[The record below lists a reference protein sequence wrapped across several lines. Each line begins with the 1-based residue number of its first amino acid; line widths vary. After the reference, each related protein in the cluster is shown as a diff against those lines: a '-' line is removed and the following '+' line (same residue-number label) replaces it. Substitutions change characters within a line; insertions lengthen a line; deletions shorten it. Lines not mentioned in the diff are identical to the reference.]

1 MLEFLNNLL
10 TPRSYIPHGHCYLWQ
25 TPLVALHLVSD
36 ALIAIA
42 YFSIPTMLIYFIY
55 KRRDIAFSSIFA
67 MFGAFIVL
75 CGVGHLLD
83 IWTLWHPDY
92 WLSGIEQALTAIVS
106 CYTAFRLVELLPQ
119 FLALRTPEQ
128 LEVVNQELQ
137 KQIAERQRTEEILQ
151 ALVSG
156 TASVTGQDF
165 FPALVK
171 NLAKA
176 LDVKYVIVSEK
187 SHSQE
192 QTLDSLGFW
201 AGDGLGNN
209 FTYEF
214 TGRPCDFITYDR
226 EFACYP
232 DNLREYFPNDPLL
245 EEIAAESYLG
255 VALLDS
261 NQQAIGNLCILDV
274 KPLEAEAQARAIM
287 SVFAAR
293 AATELQR
300 KWAEEEKHLAY
311 EELEFR
317 VQKRTAEL
325 VAVNSTLETEIQE
338 RIDIEAELRVMAE
351 REKTISIII
360 QRMRES
366 LNLETIF
373 HATTNELRQA
383 VDCDR
388 VVIYRFN
395 PDWSGA
401 LVSESVTPGWDV
413 LLPDQANDPILTQV
427 TTDAPGCA
435 LTQMN
440 SANFLIKDTYLQEQ
454 QGGIYRQ
461 KQMFCCVSDIYQ
473 ASFSACYID
482 FLEQFNARA
491 YVISPIFCGNTLWGL
506 LGVYQ
511 NSGPR
516 DWKEAEAK
524 IVTQISNQLGVA
536 VQQAE
541 LFAKTQKQ
549 AEELHRTAEAAK
561 AANRAKSE
569 FLANMSHELRTPLN
583 AILGFTQLMQRDNSL
598 AALHQGY
605 IDIINKSGA
614 HLLALINDV
623 LEMSKIEAGR
633 VTLNEVE
640 FDLPK
645 LVYSLESMLQLKA
658 KSKGLSLKF
667 ELQPDLPQFIRGDEN
682 KLRQV
687 LINLLGNAIKFTNKG
702 RVTLR
707 ISSQEFNS
715 DSDIET
721 SHQSRVQFEVEDTGP
736 GLSSE
741 DIKDLFQ
748 AFQQTRVGRQSQ
760 EGTGLGLR
768 ISQKFVQLMGG
779 VITVISTVGEGS
791 RFKFEIP
798 VGLVQG
804 STNDKV
810 CDLNGAIRLA
820 PGQPSYRILVVEDNP
835 INRLLL
841 VTLLKDIG
849 VEVMEAENGEVA
861 IAAWQQWHPHLIFMD
876 MHMPKMDGYE
886 ATQNI
891 KKFLTP
897 TNPSNDLPPVPPI
910 IAITASAFSENREEC
925 LQAGCDNFVSK
936 PFRREEILETLSQY
950 LGAKYSYQE
959 TVNTLP
965 RPAAQHQE
973 PDGELP
979 PDALNCMPADWVE
992 QFYNAVAQGS
1002 DTLALELMK
1011 AIPPEQSKLIE
1022 TLTVL
1027 LDNYQFDRLMELA
1040 QSYSPTLST

>member
-1 MLEFLNNLL
+1 MLEFLNNIL

-36 ALIAIA
+36 GLIAIA

-55 KRRDIAFSSIFA
+55 KRRDIAFSRIFA

-92 WLSGIEQALTAIVS
+92 WLSGIERALTAIVS
-106 CYTAFRLVELLPQ
+106 CYTALQLVDLLPQ
-119 FLALRTPEQ
+119 FLSLRTPEQ
-128 LEVVNQELQ
+128 LEAVNQELQ
-137 KQIAERQRTEEILQ
+137 KEVLQRQRTEEILQ
-151 ALVSG
+151 ALVAG

-176 LDVKYVIVSEK
+176 LNVKYVIVSEK
-187 SHSQE
+187 SKTKDQSLE
-192 QTLDSLGFW
+192 SLGFW
-201 AGDGLGNN
+201 SGETVASN
-209 FTYEF
+209 FRYEF
-214 TGRPCDFITYDR
+214 SGRPCDFITYNQD
-226 EFACYP
+226 FACYP
-232 DNLREYFPNDPLL
+232 EKLREHFPNDPLL
-245 EEIAAESYLG
+245 EEIGAESYLG
-255 VALLDS
+255 VSLLDG

-274 KPLEAEAQARAIM
+274 KPLEEQDQARAIM

-300 KWAEEEKHLAY
+300 KWAEEEKRLAY

-317 VQKRTAEL
+317 VEKRTAEL

-351 REKTISIII
+351 REKTISLII
-360 QRMRES
+360 QRMRQS

-373 HATTNELRQA
+373 HATTGELRQA

-401 LVSESVTPGWDV
+401 LVSESVTSGWDV
-413 LLPDQANDPILTQV
+413 LLPQQADHPLLTQI
-427 TTDAPGCA
+427 TTDSPSCV

-440 SANFLIKDTYLQEQ
+440 SSTVLIKDTYLQEQ

-461 KQMFCCVSDIYQ
+461 KQTFCAVSDIYQ
-473 ASFSACYID
+473 AGFSSCYLN
-482 FLEQFNARA
+482 FLEKLNARA
-491 YVISPIFCGNTLWGL
+491 YVIAPIFSGSTLWGL

-516 DWKEAEAK
+516 DWKEAEVK
-524 IVTQISNQLGVA
+524 IVTQIGNQLGVA

-541 LFAKTQKQ
+541 LFAQTQKQ
-549 AEELHRTAEAAK
+549 ADELHRTAEAAN

-583 AILGFTQLMQRDNSL
+583 AILGFTQLMQRDRSL
-598 AALHQGY
+598 ADLHQGY

-667 ELQPDLPQFIRGDEN
+667 ELQSTLPQFIRGDEN

-687 LINLLGNAIKFTNKG
+687 LINLLGNAIKFTNTG

-707 ISSQEFNS
+707 ISSPEFQPQTENP
-715 DSDIET
+715 
-721 SHQSRVQFEVEDTGP
+721 HQSTLEFEVEDTGP
-736 GLSSE
+736 GLSSQ

-779 VITVISTVGEGS
+779 VISVTSTVGEGS

-804 STNDKV
+804 STIAQT

-820 PGQPSYRILVVEDNP
+820 PGQPNYRILVVEDNP

-841 VTLLKDIG
+841 VTLLKDLG
-849 VEVMEAENGEVA
+849 MEVQEAENGKVA

-876 MHMPKMDGYE
+876 MHMPTMDGYE
-886 ATQNI
+886 ATQRI
-891 KKFLTP
+891 KQFQI
-897 TNPSNDLPPVPPI
+897 NNSSSDLPPVPPI

-925 LQAGCDNFVSK
+925 LQVGCDNFVSK

-959 TVNTLP
+959 TKTP
-965 RPAAQHQE
+965 ATRPSSQDKE
-973 PDGELP
+973 RDGQLEA
-979 PDALNCMPADWVE
+979 DALTFMPADWVK

-1002 DTLALELMK
+1002 DTLALELLSF
-1011 AIPPEQSKLIE
+1011 IPSEHSELIG
-1022 TLTVL
+1022 TLTHL
-1027 LDNYQFDRLMELA
+1027 LENYQFDRLMELA
-1040 QSYSPTLST
+1040 QPNSQTLSI

>member
-1 MLEFLNNLL
+1 MLEFLNIFF
-10 TPRSYIPHGHCYLWQ
+10 TPLAYIPHGHCYLWQ

-92 WLSGIEQALTAIVS
+92 WVSGIERAITALVS
-106 CYTAFRLVELLPQ
+106 CYTALRLVELLPQ
-119 FLALRTPEQ
+119 FLSLRTPEQ
-128 LEVVNQELQ
+128 LEAVNQKLQ
-137 KQIAERQRTEEILQ
+137 KEVLQRQRTEEILQ

-176 LDVKYVIVSEK
+176 LNVKYVIVSEK
-187 SHSQE
+187 SHTQD

-201 AGDGLGNN
+201 AGDNLGNN
-209 FTYEF
+209 FNYEF
-214 TGRPCDFITYDR
+214 TGRPCDFITYNH

-232 DNLREYFPNDPLL
+232 EKLREHFPNDPLL
-245 EEIAAESYLG
+245 EAIEAESYLG
-255 VALLDS
+255 VSLLDG
-261 NQQAIGNLCILDV
+261 NQRAIGNLCILDV
-274 KPLEAEAQARAIM
+274 KPLEEQDQARAIM

-300 KWAEEEKHLAY
+300 KWAEEEKRLAY

-317 VQKRTAEL
+317 VEKRTAEL

-351 REKTISIII
+351 REKTISLII

-373 HATTNELRQA
+373 QATTNALRQA

-401 LVSESVTPGWDV
+401 LVSESVSTGWDE
-413 LLPDQANDPILTQV
+413 LLPEQADDPILTQA
-427 TTDAPGCA
+427 TTDAPGCV

-440 SANFLIKDTYLQEQ
+440 SSNFLIKDTYLQEQ
-454 QGGIYRQ
+454 QGGIYRK
-461 KQMFCCVSDIYQ
+461 KQTFCSVSDIYQ
-473 ASFSACYID
+473 AGFSSCYLE
-482 FLEQFNARA
+482 FLEQLSARA
-491 YVISPIFCGNTLWGL
+491 YVIAPIFSGNTLWGL

-516 DWKEAEAK
+516 DWKEAQVK
-524 IVTQISNQLGVA
+524 IVTQIGNQLGVA

-541 LFAKTQKQ
+541 LFAQTQKQ
-549 AEELHRTAEAAK
+549 AEELHRTAEAANT
-561 AANRAKSE
+561 ANRAKSE

-583 AILGFTQLMQRDNSL
+583 AILGFTQLMQRDSSL
-598 AALHQGY
+598 ADLHQGY
-605 IDIINKSGA
+605 IDIINKSGS

-658 KSKGLSLKF
+658 KSKGLSLRF
-667 ELQPDLPQFIRGDEN
+667 ELQPTLLQFIRGDEN

-687 LINLLGNAIKFTNKG
+687 LINLLGNAIKFTNQG

-707 ISSQEFNS
+707 ISSSEFNP
-715 DSDIET
+715 DIET
-721 SHQSRVQFEVEDTGP
+721 PHQAIVQFEVEDTGP

-741 DIKDLFQ
+741 DIKGLFQ

-779 VITVISTVGEGS
+779 LITVTSTVGEGS

-804 STNDKV
+804 SQMENT

-849 VEVMEAENGEVA
+849 VEVQEAENGEVA

-886 ATQNI
+886 ATQRI
-891 KKFLTP
+891 KQWKTR
-897 TNPSNDLPPVPPI
+897 THPSSDLPPIPPI

-925 LQAGCDNFVSK
+925 LQVGCDSFVSK
-936 PFRREEILETLSQY
+936 PFRREEILDTLSQY

-959 TVNTLP
+959 MKNTP
-965 RPAAQHQE
+965 TRPSSHDKE
-973 PDGELP
+973 PDCQLEA
-979 PDALNCMPADWVE
+979 DALNFMPADWVQ

-1002 DTLALELMK
+1002 DTLALELLSF
-1011 AIPPEQSKLIE
+1011 IPSEYSELIE
-1022 TLTVL
+1022 TLTNL
-1027 LDNYQFDRLMELA
+1027 LENYQFDRLMELA
-1040 QSYSPTLST
+1040 QPNSPTLSS

>member
-1 MLEFLNNLL
+1 MLEVLNNIF

-92 WLSGIEQALTAIVS
+92 WVSGIERAITALVS

-119 FLALRTPEQ
+119 FLSLRTPEQ
-128 LEVVNQELQ
+128 LEAVNQELQ
-137 KQIAERQRTEEILQ
+137 KQIAERQRTEEIIQ
-151 ALVSG
+151 ALVAG

-165 FPALVK
+165 FPALVQ

-176 LDVKYVIVSEK
+176 LNVKYVVVSEK
-187 SHSQE
+187 SHDNNQNL
-192 QTLDSLGFW
+192 QSLGFW
-201 AGDGLGNN
+201 AGDALGDN
-209 FTYEF
+209 FNYEF
-214 TGRPCDFITYDR
+214 TERPCNFIAYNQK
-226 EFACYP
+226 FACYP
-232 DNLREYFPNDPLL
+232 EKLREHFPNDPLL
-245 EEIAAESYLG
+245 EGIAAESYLG
-255 VALLDS
+255 VSLLDN

-274 KPLEAEAQARAIM
+274 KPLEGQEQARAIM

-300 KWAEEEKHLAY
+300 KWAEEEKRLAY

-317 VQKRTAEL
+317 VEERTAEL

-338 RIDIEAELRVMAE
+338 RIEIEAALRVMAE
-351 REKTISIII
+351 REKSISLII

-366 LNLETIF
+366 LNLGTIF

-401 LVSESVTPGWDV
+401 LVSESVNPAWDV
-413 LLPDQANDPILTQV
+413 LLPEQADDPILTQV
-427 TTDAPGCA
+427 TTDAPGCV

-440 SANFLIKDTYLQEQ
+440 SSNVLIKDTYLQEQ

-461 KQMFCCVSDIYQ
+461 KQTFCSVSDIYQ
-473 ASFSACYID
+473 AGFSDCYLN
-482 FLEQFNARA
+482 FLDKLNARA
-491 YVISPIFCGNTLWGL
+491 YVIAPIFSGSTLWGL

-516 DWKEAEAK
+516 DWKEAEVK
-524 IVTQISNQLGVA
+524 IVTQIGNQLGVA

-541 LFAKTQKQ
+541 LFAQTQKQ

-583 AILGFTQLMQRDNSL
+583 AILGFTQLMQRDSSL

-605 IDIINKSGA
+605 IDIINKSGS

-633 VTLNEVE
+633 ITLNEVE

-667 ELQPDLPQFIRGDEN
+667 ELEPNLPKFIRGDEN

-687 LINLLGNAIKFTNKG
+687 LINLLGNAIKFTDTG

-707 ISSQEFNS
+707 ISSPEFNS
-715 DSDIET
+715 DLET
-721 SHQSRVQFEVEDTGP
+721 PHQAIVQFEVEDTGP
-736 GLSSE
+736 GLSDE

-779 VITVISTVGEGS
+779 VITVTSTVGEGS
-791 RFKFEIP
+791 SFKFEIP

-804 STNDKV
+804 STIENPG
-810 CDLNGAIRLA
+810 DLNSAIRLA
-820 PGQPSYRILVVEDNP
+820 SGQPSYRILVVEDNP

-849 VEVMEAENGEVA
+849 VEVQEAENGEVA

-876 MHMPKMDGYE
+876 MHMPIMDGYE
-886 ATQNI
+886 ATHRI
-891 KKFLTP
+891 KQFQTN
-897 TNPSNDLPPVPPI
+897 TNPSSDLPPVPPI
-910 IAITASAFSENREEC
+910 IAITASAFSENRDEC
-925 LQAGCDNFVSK
+925 LAVGCDNFVSK
-936 PFRREEILETLSQY
+936 PFRREEILDTLSQY
-950 LGAKYSYQE
+950 LGAKYAYQE
-959 TVNTLP
+959 TPNTAT
-965 RPAAQHQE
+965 RPAEQDKE

-979 PDALNCMPADWVE
+979 PDALDFMPADWVQ

-1002 DTLALELMK
+1002 DTQALELLK
-1011 AIPPEQSKLIE
+1011 VIPPEHSELIE

-1027 LDNYQFDRLMELA
+1027 LENYQFDRLMKLA
-1040 QSYSPTLST
+1040 QSSPSTLST

>member
-1 MLEFLNNLL
+1 MLEFLNNIL

-55 KRRDIAFSSIFA
+55 KRRDIAFSRIFA

-92 WLSGIEQALTAIVS
+92 WLSGIERALTAIVS
-106 CYTAFRLVELLPQ
+106 CYTALQLVDLLPQ
-119 FLALRTPEQ
+119 FLSLRTPEQ
-128 LEVVNQELQ
+128 LEAVNQELQ
-137 KQIAERQRTEEILQ
+137 KEVLQRQRTEEILQ
-151 ALVSG
+151 ALVAG

-176 LDVKYVIVSEK
+176 LNVKYVIVSEK
-187 SHSQE
+187 SKTKDQSLE
-192 QTLDSLGFW
+192 SLGFW
-201 AGDGLGNN
+201 SGETVASN
-209 FTYEF
+209 FRYEF
-214 TGRPCDFITYDR
+214 SGRPCDFLTYNQD
-226 EFACYP
+226 FACYP
-232 DNLREYFPNDPLL
+232 EKLREHFPNDPLL
-245 EEIAAESYLG
+245 EEIGAESYLG
-255 VALLDS
+255 VSLLDG

-274 KPLEAEAQARAIM
+274 KPLEEQDQARAIM

-300 KWAEEEKHLAY
+300 KWAEEEKRLAY

-317 VQKRTAEL
+317 VEKRTAEL

-351 REKTISIII
+351 REKTISLII
-360 QRMRES
+360 QRMRQS

-373 HATTNELRQA
+373 HATTGELRQA

-401 LVSESVTPGWDV
+401 LVSESVTSGWDV
-413 LLPDQANDPILTQV
+413 LLPQQADHPLLTQI
-427 TTDAPGCA
+427 TTDSPSCV

-440 SANFLIKDTYLQEQ
+440 SSTVLIKDTYLQEQ

-461 KQMFCCVSDIYQ
+461 KQTFCAVSDIYK
-473 ASFSACYID
+473 AGFSSCYLN
-482 FLEQFNARA
+482 FLEKLNARA
-491 YVISPIFCGNTLWGL
+491 YVIAPIFSGSTLWGL

-516 DWKEAEAK
+516 DWKEAEVK
-524 IVTQISNQLGVA
+524 IVTQIGNQLGVA

-541 LFAKTQKQ
+541 LFAQTQKQ
-549 AEELHRTAEAAK
+549 ADELHRTAEAAK

-667 ELQPDLPQFIRGDEN
+667 ELQPTLPQFICADEN

-687 LINLLGNAIKFTNKG
+687 LINLLGNAIKFTNTG

-707 ISSQEFNS
+707 IS
-715 DSDIET
+715 T
-721 SHQSRVQFEVEDTGP
+721 SPFQPQTENPNQSTLEFEVEDTGP
-736 GLSSE
+736 GLSSQ

-779 VITVISTVGEGS
+779 VISVTSTVGEGS

-798 VGLVQG
+798 VGVVQG
-804 STNDKV
+804 STITQT

-820 PGQPSYRILVVEDNP
+820 PGQPNYRILVVEDNP

-841 VTLLKDIG
+841 VTLLKDLG
-849 VEVMEAENGEVA
+849 MEVQEAENGQVA
-861 IAAWQQWHPHLIFMD
+861 IAAWQQWHPQLIFMD
-876 MHMPKMDGYE
+876 MHMPTMDGYE
-886 ATQNI
+886 ATQRIKQFQINNSSSNI
-891 KKFLTP
+891 
-897 TNPSNDLPPVPPI
+897 PPIPPI

-925 LQAGCDNFVSK
+925 LQVGCDNFVSK

-959 TVNTLP
+959 TKTP
-965 RPAAQHQE
+965 ATRPSSQDKERDAQLE
-973 PDGELP
+973 A
-979 PDALNCMPADWVE
+979 DALTFMPADWVK

-1002 DTLALELMK
+1002 DTLALELLSF
-1011 AIPPEQSKLIE
+1011 IPSEHSELID
-1022 TLTVL
+1022 TLTHL
-1027 LDNYQFDRLMELA
+1027 LENYQFDRLMELA
-1040 QSYSPTLST
+1040 QPNSPTLSI

>member
-1 MLEFLNNLL
+1 MLEFLNNIL

-36 ALIAIA
+36 ALIASA

-55 KRRDIAFSSIFA
+55 KRRDIAFSRIFA

-75 CGVGHLLD
+75 CGLGHLLD

-92 WLSGIEQALTAIVS
+92 WLSGIERALTAIVS
-106 CYTAFRLVELLPQ
+106 CYTALQLVELLPQ
-119 FLALRTPEQ
+119 FLSLRTPEQ
-128 LEVVNQELQ
+128 LEAVNQELQ
-137 KQIAERQRTEEILQ
+137 KEVLQRQRTEEILQ
-151 ALVSG
+151 ALVAG

-176 LDVKYVIVSEK
+176 LNVKYVIVSEK
-187 SHSQE
+187 STNQE
-192 QTLDSLGFW
+192 PTLESLGFW
-201 AGDGLGNN
+201 AGDNLGNN
-209 FTYEF
+209 FNYEF
-214 TGRPCDFITYDR
+214 TGRPCDFINYNHDY
-226 EFACYP
+226 ACYP
-232 DNLREYFPNDPLL
+232 EKLREHFPNDPLL
-245 EEIAAESYLG
+245 EEIGAESYLG
-255 VALLDS
+255 VSLLDG

-274 KPLEAEAQARAIM
+274 KPLEEQDQARAIM

-300 KWAEEEKHLAY
+300 KWAEEEKRLAY

-317 VQKRTAEL
+317 VEKRTAEL
-325 VAVNSTLETEIQE
+325 VAVNSALESEIQE

-395 PDWSGA
+395 PDWSGV
-401 LVSESVTPGWDV
+401 LVSESVNSDWNV
-413 LLPDQANDPILTQV
+413 LLPDQANDPILTQI
-427 TTDAPGCA
+427 TSDAPGCV

-440 SANFLIKDTYLQEQ
+440 SADLLIKDTYLQEQ

-461 KQMFCCVSDIYQ
+461 KQTFCSVSDIYK
-473 ASFSACYID
+473 AGFSSCYLE
-482 FLEQFNARA
+482 FLAQLNARA
-491 YVISPIFCGNTLWGL
+491 YVIAPIFCGNTLWGL

-516 DWKEAEAK
+516 DWKEAEVK
-524 IVTQISNQLGVA
+524 IVTQIGNQLGVA

-541 LFAKTQKQ
+541 LFSQTQKQ

-583 AILGFTQLMQRDNSL
+583 AILGFTQLMQRDSSL
-598 AALHQGY
+598 ASLHQGY
-605 IDIINKSGA
+605 IDIINKSGS

-667 ELQPDLPQFIRGDEN
+667 ELQPNLSQFIRADEN

-687 LINLLGNAIKFTNKG
+687 LINLLGNAIKFTNTG
-702 RVTLR
+702 LVTLR
-707 ISSQEFNS
+707 ISTLELNP
-715 DSDIET
+715 DIET
-721 SHQSRVQFEVEDTGP
+721 PHQAIVQFEVEDTGP
-736 GLSSE
+736 GLSFE
-741 DIKDLFQ
+741 EIKDLFQ

-779 VITVISTVGEGS
+779 VITVTSTVGEGS

-804 STNDKV
+804 ATIENT
-810 CDLNGAIRLA
+810 CNLNGAIRLA
-820 PGQPSYRILVVEDNP
+820 PGQPIYRILVVEDNP

-841 VTLLKDIG
+841 VTLLKDLG
-849 VEVMEAENGEVA
+849 VEVQEAENGEVA
-861 IAAWQQWHPHLIFMD
+861 IAAWQQWHPNLIFMD
-876 MHMPKMDGYE
+876 MHMPQMDGYE
-886 ATQNI
+886 ATQQI
-891 KKFLTP
+891 KQWKTRP
-897 TNPSNDLPPVPPI
+897 NPSSELPPVPPI
-910 IAITASAFSENREEC
+910 IAITASAFSENRAEC
-925 LQAGCDNFVSK
+925 LQVGCDNFVSK

-959 TVNTLP
+959 NKNTTH
-965 RPAAQHQE
+965 RPSLQDKQ
-973 PDGELP
+973 PDCELEAN
-979 PDALNCMPADWVE
+979 ALHFMPADWVNE
-992 QFYNAVAQGS
+992 FYNAVAQGS
-1002 DTLALELMK
+1002 DTLALELLSF
-1011 AIPPEQSKLIE
+1011 IPSEHLDLIE
-1022 TLTVL
+1022 TLTHL
-1027 LDNYQFDRLMELA
+1027 LENYQFDRLMELA
-1040 QSYSPTLST
+1040 QAPSPTLST

>member
-1 MLEFLNNLL
+1 VLEFLNNLL

-55 KRRDIAFSSIFA
+55 KRRDVAFSSIFA

-92 WLSGIEQALTAIVS
+92 WISGIERAITALVS
-106 CYTAFRLVELLPQ
+106 CYTALRLVELLPQ
-119 FLALRTPEQ
+119 FLSLRTPEQ
-128 LEVVNQELQ
+128 LEVVNQELE
-137 KQIAERQRTEEILQ
+137 KQIAKRQRTEEILQ
-151 ALVSG
+151 ALVTG

-176 LDVKYVIVSEK
+176 LNVQYVIVSEK
-187 SHSQE
+187 SHNQD
-192 QTLDSLGFW
+192 QTLESLGFW
-201 AGDGLGNN
+201 AGDKLGNN
-209 FTYEF
+209 FNYQF
-214 TGRPCDFITYDR
+214 TGRPCDFIAYNQD
-226 EFACYP
+226 FACYSEK
-232 DNLREYFPNDPLL
+232 LREHFPNDPLL
-245 EEIAAESYLG
+245 EGIGAESYLG
-255 VALLDS
+255 VSLLDS

-274 KPLEAEAQARAIM
+274 KPLETQDEARAIM

-300 KWAEEEKHLAY
+300 KWAEEEKRCAY

-317 VQKRTAEL
+317 VEKRTAEL

-338 RIDIEAELRVMAE
+338 RINIEAELRVMAE
-351 REKTISIII
+351 REKTISLII
-360 QRMRES
+360 QRMRKS

-401 LVSESVTPGWDV
+401 LVSESVAACWDV
-413 LLPDQANDPILTQV
+413 LLPEQADDPILTQV
-427 TTDAPGCA
+427 TTDEPGCV

-440 SANFLIKDTYLQEQ
+440 SSNFLIKDTYLQEQ
-454 QGGIYRQ
+454 EGGIYRQ
-461 KQMFCCVSDIYQ
+461 KEMFCYISDIYT
-473 ASFSACYID
+473 AGFSSCYLD
-482 FLEQFNARA
+482 FLEKLNARA
-491 YVISPIFCGNTLWGL
+491 YVIAPIFCGSTLWGL

-516 DWKEAEAK
+516 DWKEAEVK
-524 IVTQISNQLGVA
+524 IVTQIGNQLGVA

-549 AEELHRTAEAAK
+549 AEELHRNAEAAN

-583 AILGFTQLMQRDNSL
+583 AILGFTQLMQRDSSL
-598 AALHQGY
+598 TTLHQGY

-633 VTLNEVE
+633 VTLNERE

-667 ELQPDLPQFIRGDEN
+667 ELESTLPQFIQGDEN

-687 LINLLGNAIKFTNKG
+687 LINLLGNAIKFTDTG
-702 RVTLR
+702 RVILR
-707 ISSQEFNS
+707 ISRPKLTPPL
-715 DSDIET
+715 ET
-721 SHQSRVQFEVEDTGP
+721 PYQSILHFEVEDTGP
-736 GLSSE
+736 GISSE
-741 DIKDLFQ
+741 DLKDLFQ

-779 VITVISTVGEGS
+779 IITVTSNVGEGS
-791 RFKFEIP
+791 SFEFEIP

-804 STNDKV
+804 SGMEDS
-810 CDLNGAIRLA
+810 CDLDGAVCLA

-849 VEVMEAENGEVA
+849 VEVQESENGEVA

-886 ATQNI
+886 ATQRI
-891 KKFLTP
+891 KQFHL
-897 TNPSNDLPPVPPI
+897 NHSSSALPPVPPI

-925 LQAGCDNFVSK
+925 LQVGCDNFVSK
-936 PFRREEILETLSQY
+936 PFRREEILETLSHY

-959 TVNTLP
+959 TKNP
-965 RPAAQHQE
+965 AIRPSSQDKE
-973 PDGELP
+973 PDCQLEADVL
-979 PDALNCMPADWVE
+979 DFMPANWVQ

-1002 DTLALELMK
+1002 DTLALELLNS
-1011 AIPPEQSKLIE
+1011 IPSEHSDLIE
-1022 TLTVL
+1022 TLTHL
-1027 LDNYQFDRLMELA
+1027 LENYQFDRLMELA
-1040 QSYSPTLST
+1040 QPHSPTLST

>member
-92 WLSGIEQALTAIVS
+92 WISGIERAITAIVS
-106 CYTAFRLVELLPQ
+106 CYTALRLVELLPQ
-119 FLALRTPEQ
+119 FLSLRTPEQ
-128 LEVVNQELQ
+128 LEALNQELQ
-137 KQIAERQRTEEILQ
+137 KQVAERQRTEEILQ

-165 FPALVK
+165 FPALVQ

-176 LDVKYVIVSEK
+176 LNVKYVIVSQK
-187 SHSQE
+187 DHTQE
-192 QTLDSLGFW
+192 QTLQSLGFW
-201 AGDGLGNN
+201 AGNGLGNN
-209 FTYEF
+209 FNYEF
-214 TGRPCDFITYDR
+214 TGRPCDFIAFHQ

-232 DNLREYFPNDPLL
+232 EKLREHFPNDPLL
-245 EEIAAESYLG
+245 EGIGAESYLG

-261 NQQAIGNLCILDV
+261 SQQPIGNLCILDV
-274 KPLEAEAQARAIM
+274 KPLEAEDQARAIM

-300 KWAEEEKHLAY
+300 KWAEEEKRLAY

-317 VQKRTAEL
+317 VEKRTAEL

-338 RIDIEAELRVMAE
+338 RIKMEAELRVMAE
-351 REKTISIII
+351 REKTISLII

-373 HATTNELRQA
+373 HAATHELRQA
-383 VDCDR
+383 VDSDR

-401 LVSESVTPGWDV
+401 LVSESVTPGWDL
-413 LLPDQANDPILTQV
+413 LLPEQANDPILTQI
-427 TTDAPGCA
+427 TTNTPDCV

-440 SANFLIKDTYLQEQ
+440 SANFLIEDTYLKEQ
-454 QGGIYRQ
+454 QGGIYHQ
-461 KQMFCCVSDIYQ
+461 KQTFCSVSDIYK
-473 ASFSACYID
+473 AGFSSCYLNL
-482 FLEQFNARA
+482 LEQFNARA
-491 YVISPIFCGNTLWGL
+491 YVIAPIFSGSTLWGL

-516 DWKEAEAK
+516 DWKEADVK
-524 IVTQISNQLGVA
+524 IVTQIGNQLGVA

-541 LFAKTQKQ
+541 LFSQTQQQ
-549 AEELHRTAEAAK
+549 AAELQRTAEAAN

-583 AILGFTQLMQRDNSL
+583 AILGFTQLMQRDSSL
-598 AALHQGY
+598 TPLHQGY

-633 VTLNEVE
+633 VSLNEVE

-658 KSKGLSLKF
+658 KSKGLILKF
-667 ELQPDLPQFIRGDEN
+667 ELHSNLPKFIRGDEN

-687 LINLLGNAIKFTNKG
+687 LINLLGNAIKFTPKG

-707 ISSQEFNS
+707 ISSPKLNS
-715 DSDIET
+715 NIE
-721 SHQSRVQFEVEDTGP
+721 SLHQSKVKFEVEDTGP
-736 GLSSE
+736 GLSCE
-741 DIKDLFQ
+741 DMKDLFQ

-779 VITVISTVGEGS
+779 VITVTSTVGEGS
-791 RFKFEIP
+791 TFKFEIP

-804 STNDKV
+804 SAMEHI

-820 PGQPSYRILVVEDNP
+820 PGQRSYRILVVEDNP

-849 VEVMEAENGEVA
+849 VEVQEAENGEVA
-861 IAAWQQWHPHLIFMD
+861 IAIWQQWHPHLIFMD
-876 MHMPKMDGYE
+876 MHMPTMNGYE
-886 ATQNI
+886 ATQRI
-891 KKFLTP
+891 KQFNTR
-897 TNPSNDLPPVPPI
+897 TNPTRNLPPIPPI

-925 LQAGCDNFVSK
+925 LQVGCDNFVSK
-936 PFRREEILETLSQY
+936 PFRREEILETLTQY
-950 LGAKYSYQE
+950 LGAQYSYQA
-959 TVNTLP
+959 TKNT
-965 RPAAQHQE
+965 ATCASSSDKE
-973 PDGELP
+973 PDYKLEA
-979 PDALNCMPADWVE
+979 DALDFMPADWVN

-1002 DTLALELMK
+1002 DTLALHLLTF
-1011 AIPPEQSKLIE
+1011 IPPEHSELIE
-1022 TLTVL
+1022 TLTHL
-1027 LDNYQFDRLMELA
+1027 LENYQFDRLMELA
-1040 QSYSPTLST
+1040 QHHSTTLSI

>member
-1 MLEFLNNLL
+1 MLEFLNNLF

-42 YFSIPTMLIYFIY
+42 YLSIPTMLIYFVY

-83 IWTLWHPDY
+83 VWTLWHPDY
-92 WLSGIEQALTAIVS
+92 WLSGIERALTALVS
-106 CYTAFRLVELLPQ
+106 CYTALRLVELLPQ
-119 FLALRTPEQ
+119 FLSLRTPEQ
-128 LEVVNQELQ
+128 LEAVNQELQ
-137 KQIAERQRTEEILQ
+137 KEVLQRQRTEEILQ

-156 TASVTGQDF
+156 TASVTGRDF
-165 FPALVK
+165 FPALVQ

-176 LDVKYVIVSEK
+176 LNVKYVIVSEK
-187 SHSQE
+187 SQKQD
-192 QTLDSLGFW
+192 QTLESLSFW
-201 AGDGLGNN
+201 AGDNLGDN
-209 FTYEF
+209 FNYEF
-214 TGRPCDFITYDR
+214 SGKPCDFITYNQK
-226 EFACYP
+226 FACYP
-232 DNLREYFPNDPLL
+232 EKLREHFPNDPLL
-245 EEIAAESYLG
+245 EEIGAESYLG
-255 VALLDS
+255 VSLLDG
-261 NQQAIGNLCILDV
+261 NQQAIGNLCIIDD
-274 KPLEAEAQARAIM
+274 KPLEAQDQARAIM

-317 VQKRTAEL
+317 VEKRTAEL

-338 RIDIEAELRVMAE
+338 RIDIAAELRVMAE

-401 LVSESVTPGWDV
+401 LVSESVNAGWDI
-413 LLPDQANDPILTQV
+413 LLPDHANDPILTQV
-427 TTDAPGCA
+427 TTDAPGCV

-461 KQMFCCVSDIYQ
+461 KQTFCSVSDIYQ
-473 ASFSACYID
+473 AGFSSCYLE
-482 FLEQFNARA
+482 FLEQLNARA
-491 YVISPIFCGNTLWGL
+491 YVIAPIFCGNTLWGL

-511 NSGPR
+511 NGGPR
-516 DWKEAEAK
+516 DWKEAEVK

-541 LFAKTQKQ
+541 LFAQTQQQ

-583 AILGFTQLMQRDNSL
+583 AILGFTQLMQRDSSL
-598 AALHQGY
+598 ASLHQGY
-605 IDIINKSGA
+605 IDIINKSGS

-633 VTLNEVE
+633 ITLNEVE

-667 ELQPDLPQFIRGDEN
+667 ELQPNLPQLIRTDEN

-687 LINLLGNAIKFTNKG
+687 LINLLGNAIKFTNTG
-702 RVTLR
+702 LVTLR
-707 ISSQEFNS
+707 ISSPELNP
-715 DSDIET
+715 DIET
-721 SHQSRVQFEVEDTGP
+721 PHQAIVQFEVEDTGP

-741 DIKDLFQ
+741 EIKDLFQ

-779 VITVISTVGEGS
+779 VITVTSTVGEGS

-798 VGLVQG
+798 VGWVQG
-804 STNDKV
+804 STIENTSN
-810 CDLNGAIRLA
+810 LNGAIRLA

-849 VEVMEAENGEVA
+849 VEVQEAENGEVA
-861 IAAWQQWHPHLIFMD
+861 IAAWQQWHPQLIFMD
-876 MHMPKMDGYE
+876 MHMPKINGYE
-886 ATQNI
+886 ATQRI
-891 KKFLTP
+891 KQWKTR
-897 TNPSNDLPPVPPI
+897 TNPSSDIPPVPPI

-925 LQAGCDNFVSK
+925 LQVGCDNFVSK

-959 TVNTLP
+959 MKN
-965 RPAAQHQE
+965 PATRASSLDQE
-973 PDGELP
+973 PDCELP
-979 PDALNCMPADWVE
+979 ADALHFMPADWLE
-992 QFYNAVAQGS
+992 QFYNSVAQGS
-1002 DTLALELMK
+1002 DTLALELLSWIPSEHSELIK
-1011 AIPPEQSKLIE
+1011 A
-1022 TLTVL
+1022 LTHL

-1040 QSYSPTLST
+1040 QPHSPTLST